1 MSSKTLDFKTSI
13 NDYLEGLP
21 APVFSRLYQKPAT
34 CLAIFRLLP
43 NLAKHFVM
51 STLYN
56 DAPVQVRDIDAW
68 VEPGSKRQQNN
79 ALEKLKKM
87 HVYKEHKGEVTMNLA
102 FRTNFRT
109 ALTGGGDHKSFGVP
123 CNTADNNAVTV
134 EFLDRHATEQWE
146 MILHFMVNTPMDRMP
161 GDGVVRLLEKSGLM
175 EGNPLRKETM
185 SITNAGFQFL
195 LQDVNAQIW
204 ALLLQYLTV
213 AEELEM
219 DPVEVLHFLFMLGS
233 LELGQDYSTDFLT
246 PTQKIMLEDLR
257 DYGVVYQRKS
267 TSRRFYPTRLATTL
281 TAHAGHWKRPA
292 ASLQGALSAKPDP
305 GSESGF
311 IVLETNYK
319 VYAYT
324 NSPLQIAV
332 LQLFVNLK
340 ARFPNMVTG
349 IISRDSILEALK
361 NGITADQII
370 QYLTTHAHPQ
380 MRKQQPL
387 LPPSVVDQIRLWEL
401 DKNRIRAS
409 EGWLWHDFA
418 STNDYEFVLKYGKDL
433 GVVLWENAATRR
445 FYVSDAGNASIKTYI
460 SRNRKK
466 D

>member
-1 MSSKTLDFKTSI
+1 MASTSTDFKTSI

-43 NLAKHFVM
+43 SLAKQFVM

-56 DAPVQVRDIDAW
+56 DAPVEAASFDAW
-68 VEPGSKRQQNN
+68 VEPGSKGRQNS
-79 ALEKLKKM
+79 AMDKLKRM
-87 HVYKEHKGEVTMNLA
+87 QIYKEYKGEVTMNPA
-102 FRTNFRT
+102 FRTNFRI

-123 CNTADNNAVTV
+123 CSTADKNAVTV
-134 EFLDRHATEQWE
+134 GFLDSHATEQWE
-146 MILHFMVNTPMDRMP
+146 MILHFMVNTLMDRMP
-161 GDGVVRLLEKSGLM
+161 GDGVVRLLQKSGLM
-175 EGNPLRKETM
+175 EGNPQRRETM

-246 PTQKIMLEDLR
+246 PTQRIMLEDLR

-281 TAHAGHWKRPA
+281 TAHAGQWKRPA
-292 ASLQGALSAKPDP
+292 AGLQGALSAKLDP
-305 GSESGF
+305 GSQSGF

-332 LQLFVNLK
+332 LRLFASLK

-349 IISRDSILEALK
+349 IITRESVLEALK
-361 NGITADQII
+361 NGINADQII
-370 QYLTTHAHPQ
+370 QYLTTHAHSQ
-380 MRKQQPL
+380 MRRQQPL
-387 LPPSVVDQIRLWEL
+387 IPPTVVDQIRLWEL
-401 DKNRIRAS
+401 DKNRIRAN

-418 STNDYEFVLKYGKDL
+418 STNDYEFVLKYAKDL
-433 GVVLWENAATRR
+433 GVVLWENATKRS
-445 FYVSDAGNASIKTYI
+445 FYVSDAGNASIKAFI